1 MQGAT
6 KMVFV
11 IQRPTG
17 YLASAEGWAQV
28 WKMMGVTPAEQLF
41 RNYRQKVETKE
52 EKEEE
57 TTHSASAVEDLEQ

>member
-1 MQGAT
+1 
-6 KMVFV
+6 
-11 IQRPTG
+11 
-17 YLASAEGWAQV
+17 
-28 WKMMGVTPAEQLF
+28 MMGVTPAEQLF